1 MSLDNDWIENVL
13 NISYSYMED
22 RRIEIETKKRVY
34 GFIYYLSK
42 MIEDEGFSSNSQG
55 SMFERNQESNT
66 RRYIS
71 HSVQEQLSMDYTM
84 LSFFLQEYDH
94 FVGKQTM

>member
-34 GFIYYLSK
+34 GFIYYVSK
-42 MIEDEGFSSNSQG
+42 MIEDESFSSNSQG